1 MSLQKLASRCLC
13 GTPCHNQLSRNKR
26 HAERRKITAIN
37 PPMMFGQ
44 AKPVRPTNSAA
55 ARTPTFDATSLREHS
70 NMLNM
75 FTFPQR
81 KHQSSARQIKFATS
95 AALPNRASGP
105 MPEERHSQSCRRS
118 RNDRDAESQDDPS
131 FASAAPASLRV
142 PCVLLNDRLMPRA
155 LAPSS

>member
-1 MSLQKLASRCLC
+1 MRTSIRHVRRGKKAR
-13 GTPCHNQLSRNKR
+13 TIHIVTTERFPCHCKNSRAGAFVARHAGQLSRNKR

-95 AALPNRASGP
+95 AALPNPSIRP
-105 MPEERHSQSCRRS
+105 
-118 RNDRDAESQDDPS
+118 DARGTP
-131 FASAAPASLRV
+131 FAILSAISK
-142 PCVLLNDRLMPRA
+142 
-155 LAPSS
+155 